1 MSDPKLKLNAV
12 YESAKEQ
19 KKKQLCR
26 FMLDMRRAGLKQR
39 VYHDKL
45 LWSGPA
51 VVCKEL
57 EVESVL
63 AQTNVPCLSV
73 KKGRQFVVYPKQG
86 L

>member
-12 YESAKEQ
+12 YETAKEQ
-19 KKKQLCR
+19 NKRQLCR
-26 FMLDMRRAGLKQR
+26 FMQDMRRAGLKQR

-45 LWSGPA
+45 TWSGPA
-51 VVCKEL
+51 VVCEEI

-63 AQTNVPCLSV
+63 SQTNVPCLSV
-73 KKGRQFVVYPKQG
+73 KKGHRFVVYPKQG